1 MLDEKAKI
9 ITFDIIFYHQYCKSH
24 NKEIEIINN
33 VDQGYKKL
41 IVTSDGRFIGKEFEE
56 LYERISNKKQG
67 SRNFK
72 DLLIE
77 RDKKINE
84 VKQG

>member
-1 MLDEKAKI
+1 MLL
-9 ITFDIIFYHQYCKSH
+9 
-24 NKEIEIINN
+24 
-33 VDQGYKKL
+33 DQGYKKL

-67 SRNFK
+67 SRNYK

-84 VKQG
+84 VKQGWF